1 MNDIND
7 TMQPLSN
14 GQDPYLESDRSREA
28 CPVARSERLGWELR
42 RHSDIVRALHDHE
55 TFSNRVSH
63 HLSVPNGMDPPEH
76 TPYRRLVE
84 PFFSEERLAAFAP
97 VCRRLASA
105 LVAALPA
112 DGEIELM
119 TALAQPFAVRAQCA
133 FLGWPERM
141 QTALRDWAERNQRA
155 IRNLD
160 RAALAQNAHA
170 FEAMIDA
177 LLHTR
182 RDAGARPEDD
192 LTARLM
198 FEEVGGRRLLD
209 EEIVSILRNWTAGE
223 VGTISASVGILARF
237 LAEQPDLQRLL
248 RDEPGRLGYAI
259 DEILRIRAPLLTN
272 RRVTQCPVEIGGE
285 KIGAQERVSIVWVSG
300 NRDGRV
306 FEDPLA
312 FRWDRDPK
320 QNLLYGAGIHACPGA
335 GLARLELRVVMEELL
350 AGTRAIAAIPD
361 RAPEPAQYPAGGYAA
376 VPMRIRKAAT

>member
-1 MNDIND
+1 M
-7 TMQPLSN
+7 T
-14 GQDPYLESDRSREA
+14 
-28 CPVARSERLGWELR
+28 
-42 RHSDIVRALHDHE
+42 
-55 TFSNRVSH
+55 
-63 HLSVPNGMDPPEH
+63 
-76 TPYRRLVE
+76 
-84 PFFSEERLAAFAP
+84 LAAIQALNSE
-97 VCRRLASA
+97 VSDQDLEVGRLKQENAELKAAIDASEA
-105 LVAALPA
+105 RLDAGLANALPA
-112 DGEIELM
+112 DGEFELM
-119 TALAQPFAVRAQCA
+119 ADLAQPFAVREKCV

-141 QTALRDWAERNQRA
+141 EKALRDWAERNQRA
-155 IRNLD
+155 IRDLD

-170 FEAMIDA
+170 FEVLIDA
-177 LLHTR
+177 LLQTR
-182 RDAGARPEDD
+182 RRAGAGPEDD

-300 NRDGRV
+300 NRDGRA

-320 QNLLYGAGIHACPGA
+320 QNLLYGAGIYACPGA
-335 GLARLELRVVMEELL
+335 GLARL
-350 AGTRAIAAIPD
+350 GSC
-361 RAPEPAQYPAGGYAA
+361 GW
-376 VPMRIRKAAT
+376 